1 MKFCIVACF
10 AASVLAASRTT
21 PPTGSIVVAKSG
33 GDYTTIS
40 EAISAL
46 STTSTSTQTI
56 FIKEGTYEEQVY
68 IPKLS
73 GKLIIYGQ
81 TEDDTSYTSNT
92 VTITS
97 GLGLVDV
104 SDDDETG
111 TLRNYAAKSA
121 IYNINVANTYGEGS
135 QALALS
141 AYNTEQG
148 YYGCQFTGFQ
158 DTVLAETGY
167 QVYGK
172 CYIEGAIDFIF
183 GQTGN
188 AWFDS
193 CKIGVLTYGDGTIT
207 AQGRPASS
215 DAGYFVINESTVEAA
230 SGEDVVEG
238 TYYLGRPWTEYA
250 RVVFQKT
257 VLSDVINSAGWE
269 KWSSSESNTED
280 VLFGEYDNSGDGAEG
295 TRASFA
301 ETLSAAISIST
312 ILGSDYADWV
322 DTSYLA

>member
-10 AASVLAASRTT
+10 AASVLAASRTS

-40 EAISAL
+40 EAIAAL
-46 STTSTSTQTI
+46 STTTDDTQTI
-56 FIKEGTYEEQVY
+56 FIEEGTYKEQVY
-68 IPKLS
+68 IPKLT

-81 TEDDTSYTSNT
+81 TEDDTTYSSNT

-104 SDDDETG
+104 SDDDETA
-111 TLRNYAAKSA
+111 TLRNWAAKTA

-148 YYGCQFTGFQ
+148 YYGCKFTGFQ

-167 QVYGK
+167 QVYGT
-172 CYIEGAIDFIF
+172 CYIEGAVDFIF

-193 CKIGVLTYGDGTIT
+193 CTIGVLTYGDGTIT
-207 AQGRPASS
+207 AQGRDSS
-215 DAGYFVINESTVEAA
+215 SESGYFVINESTVEAA

-238 TYYLGRPWTEYA
+238 TYFLGRPWEPYA

-269 KWSSSESNTED
+269 KWSTSEPNTAD
-280 VLFGEYDNSGDGAEG
+280 VLFGEYDNSGDGSEG

-301 ETLSAAISIST
+301 EKLSAAVTITS
-312 ILGSDYADWV
+312 ILGSSYEDWV

>member
-21 PPTGSIVVAKSG
+21 APSGSIVVAKSG

-40 EAISAL
+40 DAISAL
-46 STTSTSTQTI
+46 DTDSSETQTI
-56 FIKEGTYEEQVY
+56 FIEEGTYEEQVY
-68 IPKLS
+68 IPELS
-73 GKLIIYGQ
+73 GKLVIYGQ
-81 TEDDTSYTSNT
+81 TEDDTTYSSNT

-97 GLGLVDV
+97 GLALADV
-104 SDDDETG
+104 SDDDESA
-111 TLRNYAAKSA
+111 TLRNWAAQTA

-167 QVYGK
+167 QVYGG

-193 CKIGVLTYGDGTIT
+193 CTIGVLTYGDGTIT
-207 AQGRPASS
+207 AQGRDSSS
-215 DAGYFVINESTVEAA
+215 DDGYFVINESTIEAA

-238 TYYLGRPWTEYA
+238 TYYLGRPWEEYA

-257 VLSDVINSAGWE
+257 VMSDVINSAGWVE
-269 KWSSSESNTED
+269 WSTSEPNTEY
-280 VLFGEYDNSGDGAEG
+280 VLFGEYDNSGDGSEG

-301 ETLSAAISIST
+301 EELSSAIEITT